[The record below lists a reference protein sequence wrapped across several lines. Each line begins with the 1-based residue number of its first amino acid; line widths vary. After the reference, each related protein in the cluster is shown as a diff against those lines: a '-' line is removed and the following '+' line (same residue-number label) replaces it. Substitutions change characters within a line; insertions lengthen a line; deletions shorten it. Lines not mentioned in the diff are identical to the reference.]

1 MSESEATPTDPW
13 ALVVGGSGG
22 LGAVICEHLARD
34 GWNVIVGYRTN
45 AATAEQVAQ
54 KVREVGAAAGVRAIA
69 LPDGDPGD
77 WSGVGCLVFAAG
89 ADIEQPYLSQ
99 TDPDALRA
107 AIETETLGF
116 FNLVAAALPTL
127 RAAQG
132 NVVALVTAGLARWPV
147 GDGLSVIPK
156 AGVHALVRGLAREEG
171 RFGVRANAVAVGVI
185 EAGMF
190 ERMDFDA
197 RWIAAA
203 RENIP
208 LKRFG
213 TADEVA
219 ALVTFLASDRAS
231 YVSGQTWFA
240 DGGYSA

>member
-1 MSESEATPTDPW
+1 
-13 ALVVGGSGG
+13 
-22 LGAVICEHLARD
+22 
-34 GWNVIVGYRTN
+34 VGYRTN
-45 AATAEQVAQ
+45 AASAEQVAETVRQ
-54 KVREVGAAAGVRAIA
+54 LGAEAKVRPIV
-69 LPDGDPGD
+69 LPDGDLGEASD
-77 WSGVGCLVFAAG
+77 VSCLVFAAG

-99 TDPDALRA
+99 TDPEALRA
-107 AIETETLGF
+107 AIEIETLGF

-127 RAAQG
+127 RAARG

-190 ERMDFDA
+190 ERMDFDEQ
-197 RWIAAA
+197 WITAAH
-203 RENIP
+203 ENIP